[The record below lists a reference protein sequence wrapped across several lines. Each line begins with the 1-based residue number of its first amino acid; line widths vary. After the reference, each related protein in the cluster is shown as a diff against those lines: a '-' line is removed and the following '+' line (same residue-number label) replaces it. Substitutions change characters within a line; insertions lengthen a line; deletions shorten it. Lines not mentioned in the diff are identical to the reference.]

1 MLSNFYYFVQTFFL
15 GIIEGITEFI
25 PVSST
30 AHLIFLGKLIGFHSE
45 ESRIFEVFIQAGA
58 MFALLVFFREKIKD
72 LALGIIYLDLKQL
85 LFFRNLLVSII
96 PSVLIGFCFIRT
108 IKDIFNYEI
117 IISISLIIG
126 GFIILIVENNY
137 YSNNNRESS
146 IYKISLRQALF
157 IGLLQCLAMIPGV
170 SRSGA
175 TIIAGIVVGLDR
187 RNATEFSFMMA
198 IPTIIGAAVYDVY
211 SNINLLSSKLF
222 IGMSIGFIASYIS
235 SMLIMH
241 FVLEFVANYS
251 YKIFGWY
258 RIIVGL
264 LILLMIIM

>member
-1 MLSNFYYFVQTFFL
+1 MFSNFDYFVQTCFL
-15 GIIEGITEFI
+15 GIVEGITEFI

-30 AHLIFLGKLIGFHSE
+30 AHLIFLGKIIGFHSE
-45 ESRIFEVFIQAGA
+45 ESRVFEVFIQAGA

-72 LALGIIYLDLKQL
+72 LVLGIIYLDSKQI
-85 LFFRNLLVSII
+85 LFLRNLLVSIT

-117 IISISLIIG
+117 VISISLILG
-126 GFIILIVENNY
+126 GFIIIIVENNY
-137 YSNNNRESS
+137 YSNNHRESS
-146 IYKISLRQALF
+146 IYKISLKQALF

-175 TIIAGIVVGLDR
+175 TIVAGIVVGLDR

-211 SNINLLSSKLF
+211 SNIGLLSSKIC

-235 SMLIMH
+235 AMFIVH
-241 FVLEFVANYS
+241 FVVEFVANHS

-258 RIIVGL
+258 RIIIGL
-264 LILLMIIM
+264 LMLLMIMQ